1 MSDARAATEHPVGRA
16 GVRVDR
22 FVADAENCGRRA
34 ARRAIAEG
42 RVRVDGRLARASDT
56 LPSGA
61 IVSVEA
67 AKSAPPV
74 SADSQPC
81 DAPRIL
87 WEKEH
92 ILLLSKP
99 SGFHTHSGAREPS
112 LARWLAERRPDCREI
127 GEHGVE
133 CGIAHRL
140 DRDTSGV
147 MVAASRQSTY
157 ESLRRAFAAHEIS
170 KSYLALASGR
180 LCESIVVDQ
189 ALARRR
195 TRVVPAR
202 RRDRAWQARTLFRG
216 ISGADEWSLVEAE
229 MSTGVTHQVRAHAA
243 IAGVPLFGDE
253 KYGGPPSPAGSR
265 QGVLL
270 HAWSISLPDGL
281 EFSAPA
287 PADFLVALA
296 AFRARGSRSQ
306 R

>member
-1 MSDARAATEHPVGRA
+1 VSDSRAVAHYPVRRG

-22 FVADAENCGRRA
+22 FVADAEDCGRRA

-42 RVRVDGRLARASDT
+42 RVRIDGRLARASET
-56 LPSGA
+56 VASGA
-61 IVSVEA
+61 TVSVETA
-67 AKSAPPV
+67 VP
-74 SADSQPC
+74 ADSVAAGPDSF

-87 WEKEH
+87 WEDES
-92 ILLLSKP
+92 ILVLSKP

-112 LARWLAERRPDCREI
+112 LAAWLAERRPHCRDV
-127 GEHGVE
+127 GERGVE

-147 MVAASRQSTY
+147 IVAGVRQSAY
-157 ESLRRAFAAHEIS
+157 DSLRRAFAGREIA
-170 KSYLALASGR
+170 KRYLALASGHLR
-180 LCESIVVDQ
+180 EATVVDQ

-202 RRDRAWQARTLFRG
+202 RRDRAWQARTSFRG
-216 ISGADEWSLVEAE
+216 ISGTADWTLLEAQ

-270 HAWSISLPDGL
+270 HAWSLCLPGGA
-281 EFSAPA
+281 EFTAPA
-287 PADFLVALA
+287 PPDFLIALA
-296 AFRARGSRSQ
+296 AFRARGSR